1 MKKKAAIASIC
12 VMVLVFVIGII
23 LILSSV
29 DIGQGYGNDAMR
41 RNGGSMDTSS
51 YERIIESNI
60 TNYRLVGLLL
70 SSLGGMG
77 ILLSSYF
84 LYKEL

>member
-51 YERIIESNI
+51 YERIIDSNI

-77 ILLSSYF
+77 ILLFGHS